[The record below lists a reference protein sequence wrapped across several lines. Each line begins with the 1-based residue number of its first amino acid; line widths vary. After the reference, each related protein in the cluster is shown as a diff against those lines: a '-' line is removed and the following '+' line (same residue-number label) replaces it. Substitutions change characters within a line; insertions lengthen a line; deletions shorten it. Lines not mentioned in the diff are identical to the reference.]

1 MMEQTKKRRLTYYH
15 ATHIEYVRPMFE
27 ILWPSA
33 VVSFSALL
41 ESTEVSWLI
50 TSFEKTGTTRN

>member
-1 MMEQTKKRRLTYYH
+1 MMQEQTKKQRSTYYH

-33 VVSFSALL
+33 VVSFSILL
-41 ESTEVSWLI
+41 ESSEV
-50 TSFEKTGTTRN
+50 TYYSF